1 MGAQLAQPLPVRQ
14 RLGRAGEPIG
24 RGLGRHPFLLWWG
37 VSLAL
42 AVLSAILWPTVPS
55 YDPWSWI
62 VWGREV
68 TDPHISFFVGGGP
81 SWKPLPVLF
90 TTIYGAL
97 GAIAP
102 TLWVITARTGGIAG
116 LIGAFRLAGMLCRR
130 GSLPGWA
137 PWVAGA
143 AAAIGIVL
151 TAPIAGWTYYFF
163 RGTSEPLLIG
173 VWLWAIER
181 LIARRH
187 WQAYML
193 VAAEGLMRPEAWP
206 FLIVYGAWLFWRV
219 PSMRAWVILGLL
231 AQPVGWF
238 VPPWISTGQ
247 PLLAATHAADYNGQ
261 LGPDRLRA
269 VIARGVGIQSLPSLA
284 LAALAALVA
293 LWQARDWPRRP
304 VQLLRR
310 LGAERSETG
319 LVLSLA
325 VASLAWWVIV
335 VAMTMDGY
343 PGLERFYLPAA
354 AMICVLSG
362 YGLARGAALCGQLA
376 AWASLSSSRGREHP
390 SAGVAAGRPRRRSPG
405 IGAGPLRTGVALA
418 VVAGILVGS
427 THFLSVRWA
436 YARAQEPLAAS
447 AQKRIDQL
455 GQAVARFGGKRALL
469 PCRSSVVTINHSL
482 QTALA
487 WKLGTTLERVQTV
500 LSTPG
505 VAFVGPHDSIDG
517 AVPPIVYRFKAVLL
531 GRVGAWEVYRVH
543 PAGQPAPACLGR

>member
-1 MGAQLAQPLPVRQ
+1 VAASVLARAPARR
-14 RLGRAGEPIG
+14 RLGLAALESR
-24 RGLGRHPFLLWWG
+24 PFLLWWG

-42 AVLSAILWPTVPS
+42 AVLSAIVWPTVPS

-68 TDPHISFFVGGGP
+68 TDPQIGFYVGGGP
-81 SWKPLPVLF
+81 SWKPLPFLF

-97 GAIAP
+97 GGIAP

-116 LIGAFRLAGMLCRR
+116 LIGALRLSSLLCRR
-130 GSLPGWA
+130 AGLPPWA
-137 PWVAGA
+137 GWVAGVVA
-143 AAAIGIVL
+143 LLGIVL
-151 TAPIAGWTYYFF
+151 TAPIAGFSYYFF
-163 RGTSEPLLIG
+163 RGTSEPLLIA
-173 VWLWAIER
+173 VWLWAIDR

-206 FLIVYGAWLFWRV
+206 FLLLYGAWLFWRV
-219 PSMRAWVILGLL
+219 PSMRGWVLLGLV
-231 AQPVGWF
+231 AQPLGWF

-247 PLLAATHAADYNGQ
+247 PLLAATHASEYNGH

-269 VIARGVGIQSLPSLA
+269 VLARGVGIQPLPSLA
-284 LAALAALVA
+284 LGVLAGLLG
-293 LWQARDWPRRP
+293 LWGARRWPRRP
-304 VQLLRR
+304 AALSAR
-310 LGAERSETG
+310 LVADRSEVG

-325 VASLAWWVIV
+325 GASALWWAIV
-335 VAMTMDGY
+335 VAMTLDGY

-362 YGLARGAALCGQLA
+362 YGLVRGAALCGQAAEWLA
-376 AWASLSSSRGREHP
+376 RRAPTGGARARRAPALR
-390 SAGVAAGRPRRRSPG
+390 AAVAIVLG
-405 IGAGPLRTGVALA
+405 
-418 VVAGILVGS
+418 AGILAGS
-427 THFLSVRWA
+427 THFLSTRWA
-436 YARAQEPLAAS
+436 YARAQEPLAAT
-447 AQKRIDQL
+447 AVTRIDQL
-455 GQAVARFGGKRALL
+455 GRAVVRFGGRRALL

-517 AVPPIVYRFKAVLL
+517 GPPPILYHFKAVAL
-531 GRVGAWEVYRVH
+531 GRVGAWIVYRVW
-543 PAGQPAPACLGR
+543 PAARPEPPCLGR